1 MAASDAPDPA
11 APLAEAPAPPAHL
24 SARAA
29 AEWRRLAPAAAALGT
44 LAGADLRGFELLAE
58 TLATEAA
65 ARAVVEAEGHAVPTS
80 GGGRKPRPEVRVME
94 TARAQAARLLAEFGL
109 TPKGRRELG
118 VLPAG
123 GASSGDPDDP
133 LRALLDDLPPFGP
146 RSRRRG

>member
-1 MAASDAPDPA
+1 V
-11 APLAEAPAPPAHL
+11 
-24 SARAA
+24 
-29 AEWRRLAPAAAALGT
+29 LGT
-44 LAGADLRGFELLAE
+44 LTEADLRGFELLAE
-58 TLATEAA
+58 TLATEAE
-65 ARAVVEAEGHAVPTS
+65 ARAVVEAQGCATTTA
-80 GGGRKPRPEVRVME
+80 GGGAKSRPEVRVME

-123 GASSGDPDDP
+123 GASAGDPDDP